1 MIFKIM
7 EIEKLLSKIK
17 EYSNSDTT
25 IVELAYDFAKKAH
38 GEQKRASGES
48 YFVHVFEVAYILA
61 ELKMDLSTISA
72 GLLHDVLEDT
82 ETTPEILKNEFGE
95 EILNLVDGVTKI
107 EGLKFSSKDEEQ
119 AENWRKMIIATAR
132 DIRVIIIK
140 LADRLHN
147 MRTLEY
153 LSPQRQKEIAYETL
167 TLYAP
172 ISHRLGIFNIKN
184 ELEDLSFKYLY
195 PEDYNNLK
203 SKVDSNFSEREKI
216 LKNFKEEIDKILSKS
231 GIEYKILYRAKN
243 LYSIYRKMQRQNK
256 PFEEIQDTLGI
267 RIITDTVLNCYAVLG
282 LIHSNF
288 KPVANS
294 FTDYIAMPKQNLY
307 QSLHTTVLSNN
318 GEPIEIQ
325 IRTEDMHRVA
335 EYGIAA
341 HWRYKHGNAF
351 DEKLNEK
358 LNWAR
363 HWIEWLNEIESPRE
377 FMEIFKTELDVEEIF
392 VFTPKGDVKAL
403 PKGSTPVDFAYHIH
417 TDIGDHCVGAKVN
430 SKIVKLDYELKSGDV
445 CEIITRKNAFP
456 NKDWINFVK
465 SQRARSKIKRYLREH
480 GVEI

>member
-1 MIFKIM
+1 M
-7 EIEKLLSKIK
+7 ELEKLLNKIK
-17 EYSNSDTT
+17 EYYNSDTT

-38 GEQKRASGES
+38 KDQKRANGES
-48 YFVHVFEVAYILA
+48 YFTHVFEVAYILGD
-61 ELKMDLSTISA
+61 LRMDLNTISA

-82 ETTPEILKNEFGE
+82 EITADILKKEFGE
-95 EILNLVDGVTKI
+95 EIFNLVDGVTKI

-119 AENWRKMIIATAR
+119 AENWRKMIIATAK

-153 LSPQRQKEIAYETL
+153 LCQDRQKDIAYETL
-167 TLYAP
+167 TLYSP
-172 ISHRLGIFNIKN
+172 IAHRLGIFNLKN

-195 PEDYNNLK
+195 PKEYQELK
-203 SKVDSNFSEREKI
+203 SKIDSNFTERENI
-216 LKNFKEEIDKILSKS
+216 LKKFKDELDLILKKS
-231 GIEYKILYRAKN
+231 AIEYRILYRAKN
-243 LYSIYRKMQRQNK
+243 LYSIYRKMQKQNK
-256 PFEEIQDTLGI
+256 QFEEIEDTLGI
-267 RIITDTVLNCYAVLG
+267 RIITDTVLNCYAILG
-282 LIHSNF
+282 IVHSNF

-325 IRTEDMHRVA
+325 IRTEDMHRIA

-341 HWRYKHGNAF
+341 HWRYKHGNFF
-351 DEKLNEK
+351 DENLNEK

-363 HWIEWLNEIESPRE
+363 HWIEWLNDIESPRE

-403 PKGSTPVDFAYHIH
+403 PKGSTPIDFAYCIH
-417 TDIGDHCVGAKVN
+417 TDIGDHCIGAKVN
-430 SKIVKLDYELKSGDV
+430 SRIVKLDHELKSGDI
-445 CEIITRKNAFP
+445 CEIVTRKNASP
-456 NKDWINFVK
+456 NKDWLNFVK
-465 SQRARSKIKRYLREH
+465 SQRARSKIKKYLREH
-480 GVEI
+480 GIEV

>member
-1 MIFKIM
+1 M

-216 LKNFKEEIDKILSKS
+216 LKNLKEEIDKILSKS